1 MKAMI
6 IGIDGG
12 TWRLFDDELLRSH
25 TPHLYSLK
33 MKGFWGEL
41 RSTDPPI
48 TPSAWTTFITG
59 CQPYKHG
66 VVGFKDY
73 SFTENRTRISSSV
86 SCRVPTMFEQLS
98 EQGYKIISINVPWTY
113 PVREVNGIVVAG
125 FGMPGAESVFTYP
138 ADFKEKLLS
147 KIPDYTVIPD
157 TDNSEPANLKI
168 LEENLR
174 KFERCFEQKV
184 QAARLAC
191 EQVEPDVMMVQFQN
205 IDTMGHIM
213 WSYLDSETR
222 DNFPEQRDRIFKT
235 LEKFDE
241 ALGDVLKLVT
251 NSDAVVCVASDH
263 GLCRLRGIIRPNVY
277 LRDWGYLKF
286 ASPVKSIAVRLMRGL
301 NRLAGKKQP
310 IMTVESKTPLDWR
323 RTKAMMLIPALSGH
337 IYVNL
342 ENRNLKG
349 SVKQGKEYE
358 QILDELSSRF
368 LELTGPDGSER
379 LFIKAIRPAKLYD
392 SENIDNEITAD
403 LILIPNDGYTTSDK
417 VNKKTASMK
426 LLPADHV
433 GGSHRYEGMYIFNGP
448 NVRTGEGPG
457 HIVDIMPS
465 IYALLGIE
473 LPDYIDG
480 RPMQDIFRQPVDVK
494 YRKSGDE
501 TSKHTRGGEALS
513 SEQEEQIV
521 KRLRALGYTE

>member
-12 TWRLFDDELLRSH
+12 TWQLFDDELLGNH
-25 TPHLYSLK
+25 MPHLRSLK
-33 MKGFWGEL
+33 AKGFWGEL

-73 SFTENRTRISSSV
+73 SFSENRTRVSSSV

-98 EQGYKIISINVPWTY
+98 EQDYKIVSVNVPWTY
-113 PVREVNGIVVAG
+113 PCRQVNGVVVAG

-138 ADFKEKLLS
+138 AEFKEKLLS
-147 KIPDYTVIPD
+147 KIPDYAVIPD
-157 TDNSEPANLKI
+157 TDNSDPGDLKI
-168 LEENLR
+168 LEENLS

-184 QAARLAC
+184 EAARLAC

-213 WSYLDSETR
+213 WAYLDSATR
-222 DNFPEQRDRIFKT
+222 DNFPEHRDRIFKT
-235 LEKFDE
+235 LERFDD
-241 ALGDVLKLVT
+241 ALGEILKLVT
-251 NSDAVVCVASDH
+251 NDDTLVCVASDH

-286 ASPVKSIAVRLMRGL
+286 ASPVKSVIIRLMRAF
-301 NRLAGKKQP
+301 NKLAGKRQP
-310 IMTVESKTPLDWR
+310 LMTVESKTPLDWR
-323 RTKAMMLIPALSGH
+323 HTKAMMLIPALSGH

-349 SVKQGKEYE
+349 NVRQGSEYE
-358 QILDELSSRF
+358 QILDELSRRF
-368 LELTGPDGSER
+368 LELKGPDGEP
-379 LFIKAIRPAKLYD
+379 LFLKAVRPAKLYD
-392 SENIDNEITAD
+392 SDNIDYEITAD

-417 VNKKTASMK
+417 ANKKTANMK
-426 LLPADHV
+426 MLPEGHV

-448 NVRTGEGPG
+448 NVRKGEGRG

-465 IYALLGIE
+465 IYALLGME

-480 RPMQDIFRQPVDVK
+480 RPMQDIFNKPVEVK
-494 YRKSGDE
+494 YRKANDKP
-501 TSKHTRGGEALS
+501 SKHTRSGPVLS
-513 SEQEEQIV
+513 SEEEEQIV
-521 KRLRALGYTE
+521 NRLRALGYSE